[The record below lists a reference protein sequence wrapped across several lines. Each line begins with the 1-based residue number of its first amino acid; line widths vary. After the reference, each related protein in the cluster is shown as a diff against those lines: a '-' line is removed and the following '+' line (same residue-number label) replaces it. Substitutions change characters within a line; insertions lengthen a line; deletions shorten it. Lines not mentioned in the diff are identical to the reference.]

1 MNDTPPQSRLSLNS
15 LPKVM
20 SLNTLPKFQINGQ
33 LRDTLT
39 RPAKSIDKG
48 PQEKPWKSIG
58 FIQIFLDWF
67 GRHIDW
73 RIPLLK
79 QVSRWPNEIL
89 SCDSRQS
96 TTCSMLLILTSC
108 LLFLLE
114 ECLWGNQLE
123 MGKRRCA
130 QTDLCFIAQD
140 IWCDLQ
146 PNYVTM
152 WFEGGASSHPRTG
165 RCHAIGFD
173 GTPRA
178 CHFWS
183 IHAHRQLHLH
193 NEPCWQE
200 VLAKSSV
207 LLRRRRRLRK

>member
-79 QVSRWPNEIL
+79 QVSRWPN
-89 SCDSRQS
+89 DSSEHCYQRS
-96 TTCSMLLILTSC
+96 PWI
-108 LLFLLE
+108 
-114 ECLWGNQLE
+114 
-123 MGKRRCA
+123 
-130 QTDLCFIAQD
+130 
-140 IWCDLQ
+140 
-146 PNYVTM
+146 
-152 WFEGGASSHPRTG
+152 HP
-165 RCHAIGFD
+165 
-173 GTPRA
+173 
-178 CHFWS
+178 
-183 IHAHRQLHLH
+183 
-193 NEPCWQE
+193 
-200 VLAKSSV
+200 V
-207 LLRRRRRLRK
+207 LLRCNCLALEAMRTQLPWWCGRRSLETSPTPRRRGGDGKKMKKERKRNTTNWRKCMLNSSDPGPQFGLCPPEIFNIKLQETLEGPSD